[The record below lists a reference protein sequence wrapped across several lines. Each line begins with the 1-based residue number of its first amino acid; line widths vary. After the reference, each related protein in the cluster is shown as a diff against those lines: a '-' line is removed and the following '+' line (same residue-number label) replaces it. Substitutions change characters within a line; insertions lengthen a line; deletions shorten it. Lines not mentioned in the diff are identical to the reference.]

1 MCIRDRDYRFEG
13 EDTYDQLKNYISISD
28 DQLTIEGQANV
39 GFIGNVY
46 AGGSQTDYNYDEGIV
61 AGAQSTACL
70 LYTSSACR
78 SCRWYCRSHR
88 NADDADLLFGSMME
102 I

>member
-1 MCIRDRDYRFEG
+1 MILSTISFIVDKSSGKRWLTLKGIKVSYKDEQGYQTDIQTDIVINVPDYRFEG

-46 AGGSQTDYNYDEGIV
+46 AGWFTDR
-61 AGAQSTACL
+61 L
-70 LYTSSACR
+70 
-78 SCRWYCRSHR
+78 
-88 NADDADLLFGSMME
+88 
-102 I
+102 

>member
-1 MCIRDRDYRFEG
+1 MSRISNRYSDGYCYQCTGYRFEG

-61 AGAQSTACL
+61 AGAQSTASFDSDKVI
-70 LYTSSACR
+70 TR
-78 SCRWYCRSHR
+78 
-88 NADDADLLFGSMME
+88 
-102 I
+102 